1 MKIAL
6 LLYPMNDLGGIINHT
21 EDLAWGF
28 KELGHQVDLYFLYW
42 KKSIKETTITDEIVL
57 DALVKQ
63 GLWSKG
69 AFGIV
74 SQQYGWNLSKEQKLC
89 YLGEENTKRTIGKLQ
104 QYDLLIWETS
114 APSISGE
121 NKGNH
126 DWLKLYSSGVP
137 NIGFIHD
144 GNFRDGYPWLYAVM
158 NQFHGLA
165 CVHDCAYNSAE
176 NIAIPRTLILNPQDI
191 TKHNSGWD
199 YKQRWK
205 GFLSLQTFKKWK
217 HVDDL
222 VRAIPYIKGSSNK
235 YLAGGGI
242 EYRYM
247 TSKDKIK
254 EEYIARA
261 LEDPNLP
268 PEIARQRISIWDRAL
283 EHGMVWLGYI
293 NNSDRNDRLKK
304 LRVLVD
310 PSWGNK
316 YAAIGGHYNRTV
328 VDAMLNDTIPVATS
342 LGMLGTK
349 NISNVFKPDINFIP
363 LKPNMFPKQYA
374 QVIEHA
380 CNLSNKERNKI
391 IESNKSLLKL
401 FDRKLIAQQ
410 VIDLSRGKPTG
421 VLGKIEKG
429 ITSAKIK
436 SESNKAM
443 VEFFGEGINLKNKWR
458 K

>member
-6 LLYPMNDLGGIINHT
+6 LLYPMNDLGGIINHV

-28 KELGHQVDLYFLYW
+28 KELGHQIDLYFLYW
-42 KKSIKETTITDEIVL
+42 KKTIKDTSEDEVIL

-69 AFGIV
+69 VFGNIN
-74 SQQYGWNLSKEQKLC
+74 QQYGWKLKREQKLN
-89 YLGEENTKRTIGKLQ
+89 YYGEENIKKTINKLQ

-114 APSISGE
+114 VPSVSGE

-126 DWLKLYSSGVP
+126 NWIKLYSSGVP

-176 NIAIPRTLILNPQDI
+176 SIAIPRALILNPQNLD
-191 TKHNSGWD
+191 KYSCGFP
-199 YKQRWK
+199 YEKREG

-217 HVDDL
+217 RVDDL
-222 VRAIPYIKGSSNK
+222 IRAIPHMMPTTKK

-254 EEYIARA
+254 EEYIARTV
-261 LEDPNLP
+261 EDPDLP
-268 PEIARQRISIWDRAL
+268 PDVARKRIPIWDRAL
-283 EHGMVWLGYI
+283 EHGMEWLGYI
-293 NNSDRNDRLKK
+293 TNEDRDNRLRK

-310 PSWGNK
+310 PSWSNK

-328 VDAMLNDTIPVATS
+328 VDAMLNDVVPVATS
-342 LGMLGTK
+342 LGMLGIK
-349 NISNVFKPDINFIP
+349 NINNVFKPDINFIP
-363 LKPNMFPKQYA
+363 LKSNLTPKQYA
-374 QVIEHA
+374 EVIEYA
-380 CNLSNKERNKI
+380 CNLSANEKNKI
-391 IESNKSLLKL
+391 IKSNKIMLKL

-429 ITSAKIK
+429 ETSAKIK
-436 SESNKAM
+436 TESNKAM
-443 VEFFGEGINLKNKWR
+443 VEFFGEEINIINKWR
-458 K
+458 AK

>member
-6 LLYPMNDLGGIINHT
+6 LLYPINDLGGIINHA

-42 KKSIKETTITDEIVL
+42 KKTIKDTTEDEVVL

-74 SQQYGWNLSKEQKLC
+74 SQQYGWKLKQEQKLN
-89 YLGEENTKRTIGKLQ
+89 YFGEENIKRTIDKLQ
-104 QYDLLIWETS
+104 QYNLLIWETS
-114 APSISGE
+114 VPSASGE

-126 DWLKLYSSGVP
+126 DWLKLYSSGIP
-137 NIGFIHD
+137 NIGFMHD

-176 NIAIPRTLILNPQDI
+176 SIAIPRALILNPQNLD
-191 TKHNSGWD
+191 KYSCGLPYEKREN
-199 YKQRWK
+199 

-222 VRAIPYIKGSSNK
+222 VRAIPYMKPTTKK

-247 TSKDKIK
+247 TSRDKIK
-254 EEYIARA
+254 EEYIAYA
-261 LEDPNLP
+261 AYDPDLP
-268 PEIARQRISIWDRAL
+268 SNIRRQRKSIWVRAL
-283 EHGMVWLGYI
+283 EHGMEWLGYI
-293 NNSDRNDRLKK
+293 SNEKRDDRLRK

-310 PSWGNK
+310 PSWSNK
-316 YAAIGGHYNRTV
+316 YSSIGGHYNRTV
-328 VDAMLNDTIPVATS
+328 VDAMFNNTVPVATS

-349 NISNVFKPDINFIP
+349 GISNVFKPDINFIP
-363 LKPNMFPKQYA
+363 LKPNLTPKQYA
-374 QVIEHA
+374 QIIEYA

-391 IESNKSLLKL
+391 IESNKTILKL

-421 VLGKIEKG
+421 VLSKIEKG
-429 ITSAKIK
+429 TTSAKIK
-436 SESNKAM
+436 TESNKAI
-443 VEFFGEGINLKNKWR
+443 VEFFGEEINLTSKWR